1 MHWHGSSWRAH
12 KGEQGSTEQDL
23 DEQVVKLLQHQLPEG
38 RTHLFVELVGA
49 VLSAE
54 LGHLRVAETLGQIGL
69 ERLEHL
75 LSRLGP
81 RSRLGVAVWQSIMAS
96 GRQSAESKVRPRSWL
111 AIMHTAAGR
120 PLAIEALSAGGL
132 TVNPLRP
139 AALAITDGAVRR
151 V

>member
-1 MHWHGSSWRAH
+1 MHWRGSSWQAH
-12 KGEQGSTEQDL
+12 EGEQGSAEQDF
-23 DEQVVKLLQHQLPEG
+23 DEEVVELLQHQLPEG
-38 RTHLFVELVGA
+38 RALLLVELVGA
-49 VLSAE
+49 VLGAE
-54 LGHLRVAETLGQIGL
+54 LVHLRVAETLGQIGL

-96 GRQSAESKVRPRSWL
+96 GRQSAESQVRPRSWL

-120 PLAIEALSAGGL
+120 PLAIEALRVGGL

-151 V
+151 L